1 MFDSMVNRL
10 IAPFSGAIAEK
21 LTHMGITPDAVTLT
35 GFCIGMAAVPMLW
48 SGRFTAALL
57 LILFNRICDGLD
69 GALARRTAP
78 SDAGAFL
85 DITLDFIFYSGI
97 IFGFA
102 LADPAR
108 NGLWAALLIFS
119 FVGTGSSF
127 LAFAT
132 MAAKH
137 GFTNSSSTQTKSM
150 YYLEGLTEGTETILF
165 FILICLFPSY
175 FPQLAIIFSILCWIT
190 TITRVI
196 GGYRR
201 LRASNPHH

>member
-1 MFDSMVNRL
+1 MINRL
-10 IAPFSGAIAEK
+10 IAPVSEVIADQLK
-21 LTHMGITPDAVTLT
+21 RIGITPDAVTLT

-48 SGRFTAALL
+48 SGRFTSALL

-69 GALARRTAP
+69 GALARRTSP

-85 DITLDFIFYSGI
+85 DITLDFIFYSAI

-102 LADPAR
+102 LADPPR

-127 LAFAT
+127 LAFAI

-137 GFTNSSSTQTKSM
+137 GITSSTDQTKSM

-165 FILICLFPSY
+165 FILICLFPNY
-175 FPQLAIIFSILCWIT
+175 FPQLAVLFSMLCGIT
-190 TITRVI
+190 TTTRVI

-201 LRASNPHH
+201 LKTSNPIAPHHHE